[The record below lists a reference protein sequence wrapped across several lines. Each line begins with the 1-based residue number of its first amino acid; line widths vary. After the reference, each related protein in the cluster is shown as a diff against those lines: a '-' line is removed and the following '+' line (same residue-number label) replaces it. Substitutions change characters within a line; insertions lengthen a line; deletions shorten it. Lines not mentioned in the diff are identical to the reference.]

1 MKFTKEEIKS
11 LHSKL
16 KFLKLGEVDFPIVES
31 DTLTLKESILL
42 IIFQYAYIFVHENE
56 DYREFLLTY
65 FLNKKYPEIVTEW
78 PELVQICERSKQWLK
93 GKS

>member
-1 MKFTKEEIKS
+1 M
-11 LHSKL
+11 
-16 KFLKLGEVDFPIVES
+16 GEVDFPIVES

-56 DYREFLLTY
+56 EYREFLLTY
-65 FLNKKYPEIVTEW
+65 FLNKKYPEIATEW
-78 PELVQICERSKQWLK
+78 PELAQICERSKLWLK